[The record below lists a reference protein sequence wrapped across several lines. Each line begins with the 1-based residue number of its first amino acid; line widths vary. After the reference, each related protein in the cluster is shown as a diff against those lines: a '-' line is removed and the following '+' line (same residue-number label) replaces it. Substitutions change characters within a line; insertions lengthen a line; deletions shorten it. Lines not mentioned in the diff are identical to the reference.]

1 MVEIKS
7 KSEIG
12 INHLANQDCIYVKIN
27 KDSNLNFFAGVAD
40 GIGGLDHGELASK
53 ESLEKIYKLLDQKF
67 NNTDIKIKDI
77 NSLIK
82 KAIQETNKHII
93 KIANKKQTE
102 IGTTLT
108 FVVSIKNMIFFG
120 HVGDTSIYAKY
131 ESHDNKISL
140 SKLTIDHNL
149 NNRSNVLSKYI
160 GMKNLKNTQIQKLN
174 LVDCKQLILMSD
186 GITGFIDDENILN
199 TLNSKINDVPKKL
212 IELSKKNDS
221 YDDMSI
227 IVITLD

>member
-12 INHLANQDCIYVKIN
+12 INHLINQDCVYVKIN

-53 ESLEKIYKLLDQKF
+53 ESLEKIYKLFDQKF

-82 KAIQETNKHII
+82 KAIQANKHII

-120 HVGDTSIYAKY
+120 HVGNTSIYAKY
-131 ESHDNKISL
+131 ESHDNKISF
-140 SKLTIDHNL
+140 
-149 NNRSNVLSKYI
+149 SN
-160 GMKNLKNTQIQKLN
+160 
-174 LVDCKQLILMSD
+174 
-186 GITGFIDDENILN
+186 
-199 TLNSKINDVPKKL
+199 
-212 IELSKKNDS
+212 
-221 YDDMSI
+221 
-227 IVITLD
+227 

>member
-108 FVVSIKNMIFFG
+108 FVVSIKNMIFLAMLEILLFTQNMK
-120 HVGDTSIYAKY
+120 VMIIK
-131 ESHDNKISL
+131 SHYQN
-140 SKLTIDHNL
+140 
-149 NNRSNVLSKYI
+149 
-160 GMKNLKNTQIQKLN
+160 
-174 LVDCKQLILMSD
+174 
-186 GITGFIDDENILN
+186 
-199 TLNSKINDVPKKL
+199 
-212 IELSKKNDS
+212 
-221 YDDMSI
+221 
-227 IVITLD
+227 